1 VRGLEAYS
9 GTKVGFDYG
18 SILAPLFQAG
28 GGAIDMA
35 QQSQKEG
42 DAAAAVTDKL
52 TACINADNAATS
64 AVAQLTIAQAVAK
77 VDKTKSA
84 AVKTAKAAASQAL
97 AAQDKAG
104 AALPE
109 EKRPDRV
116 AAAQAGV
123 TAAQAKVGAASGQM
137 KVVAQAQLDAAKQT
151 LAKAQ
156 GVDAKGAG
164 KSDDSS
170 GFFSKSVVG
179 PVKVWHAAV
188 MLVVGGL
195 GVVAW
200 RKAK

>member
-1 VRGLEAYS
+1 V
-9 GTKVGFDYG
+9 DYG
-18 SILAPLFQAG
+18 SIIAPLLQAG

-52 TACINADNAATS
+52 TACVNADNAATS
-64 AVAQLTIAQAVAK
+64 AVAQLTIALAVAK
-77 VDKTKSA
+77 VDKTKA
-84 AVKTAKAAASQAL
+84 PAVKSAKAAAKQAL
-97 AAQDKAG
+97 DAQDKAG

-116 AAAQAGV
+116 AAAQASV
-123 TAAQAKVGAASGQM
+123 SSAQAKVSAASGQM

-151 LAKAQ
+151 LSKAQ
-156 GVDAKGAG
+156 GGDAKGAG
-164 KSDDSS
+164 KGDDSS

-179 PVKVWHAAV
+179 PVKVWHAVA

-200 RKAK
+200 KRRK